1 MICMFNAIHY
11 CLQMCLKILE
21 INLLKYM
28 DLILA
33 IFYLD
38 QDYMASLLKKA
49 AVKLELLIDIDMLLM
64 VEEETSGG
72 LVMQYIGMVWQTIN
86 I

>member
-1 MICMFNAIHY
+1 
-11 CLQMCLKILE
+11 
-21 INLLKYM
+21 
-28 DLILA
+28 
-33 IFYLD
+33 
-38 QDYMASLLKKA
+38 MASLLKKA

-72 LVMQYIGMVWQTIN
+72 LVMQYIGMVRQTIN

>member
-1 MICMFNAIHY
+1 
-11 CLQMCLKILE
+11 
-21 INLLKYM
+21 
-28 DLILA
+28 
-33 IFYLD
+33 
-38 QDYMASLLKKA
+38 MASLLKKA